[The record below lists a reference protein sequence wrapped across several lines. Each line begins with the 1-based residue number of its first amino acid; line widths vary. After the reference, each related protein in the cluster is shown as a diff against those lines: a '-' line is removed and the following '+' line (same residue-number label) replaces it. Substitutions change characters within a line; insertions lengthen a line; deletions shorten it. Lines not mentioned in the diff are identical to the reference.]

1 MVYKIARISVIGSA
15 VLIFGAMS
23 LQAANSQTQTRS
35 PKAVAPAQAAAPS
48 APAAPIPAPAA
59 PGGPSVAA
67 PATAQVDG
75 FRSAKFGMSDVQV
88 KDAITKDFGIK
99 LDAISEQ
106 PNPAERTTVLSIKV
120 PDLLQGGGVADVAYV
135 LGYESKKL
143 IQVSVSWS
151 KATDEKMT
159 PEQLFSNSSVL
170 RAHFLTEGFKPDT
183 IASNM
188 PIGNGLLV
196 FRGSDDK
203 DHTAMLILQ
212 GTFSEGQATNQKIL
226 TPAALLL
233 FYVQDAK
240 APDVYRLPAG
250 SF

>member
-1 MVYKIARISVIGSA
+1 MSQYLRRLCLSCTAVFVFGVATQGSA
-15 VLIFGAMS
+15 L
-23 LQAANSQTQTRS
+23 SQTNS
-35 PKAVAPAQAAAPS
+35 PHRKPLVHAAKPAEPT
-48 APAAPIPAPAA
+48 APIPAPASS
-59 PGGPSVAA
+59 GGESVAA
-67 PATAQVDG
+67 EGTAHVDG
-75 FRSAKFGMSDVQV
+75 FRSAKFGMKDVQV
-88 KDAITKDFGIK
+88 REAITRDFGIK
-99 LDAISEQ
+99 PDAVSER
-106 PNPAERTTVLSIKV
+106 PNPAERTTVLSVKV
-120 PDLLQGGGVADVAYV
+120 PGLLPGGGTAEVAYV

-151 KATDEKMT
+151 KSTDEKMT

-188 PIGNGLLV
+188 PVNNGLLV
-196 FRGSDDK
+196 FRGSDAD

-212 GTFSEGQATNQKIL
+212 GTFSEGQNKNQKVL
-226 TPAALLL
+226 TPTTLLL
-233 FYVQDAK
+233 FYIQDAK